1 VNRHPKF
8 QSQATL
14 RWGKAPQTMISGRS
28 FIHFR
33 LDVLIEPFLRCF
45 SSSQASRIQYRAN
58 RCSGS
63 LQRYVSWR
71 VSSSFQPCF
80 CRKSIMSRWECLSKV
95 PFIGLV
101 FFQASAQETSY
112 GCDSLPVTHVTHSR
126 RSVRDASK
134 LRCNRRRHPLGYF
147 RPLSAPHFLHL
158 RPTKLL
164 L

>member
-1 VNRHPKF
+1 
-8 QSQATL
+8 
-14 RWGKAPQTMISGRS
+14 MISGRS

-95 PFIGLV
+95 SFIGLV

-112 GCDSLPVTHVTHSR
+112 ECDFLPVTHVTHSR
-126 RSVRDASK
+126 RSLRDASK
-134 LRCNRRRHPLGYF
+134 LRCTRSAIRSVTFGHY
-147 RPLSAPHFLHL
+147 RPPHFLHL
-158 RPTKLL
+158 RATKLL
-164 L
+164 LYPVFIPTAISGGTRHGVRQ

>member
-1 VNRHPKF
+1 
-8 QSQATL
+8 
-14 RWGKAPQTMISGRS
+14 MISGRG

-80 CRKSIMSRWECLSKV
+80 CRKSIMSAWECLSKV
-95 PFIGLV
+95 SFIGLV

-126 RSVRDASK
+126 ST
-134 LRCNRRRHPLGYF
+134 RRRHPRLLSATID
-147 RPLSAPHFLHL
+147 PTLSAPSGNQAALVACFHSDSY
-158 RPTKLL
+158 K
-164 L
+164 

>member
-1 VNRHPKF
+1 
-8 QSQATL
+8 
-14 RWGKAPQTMISGRS
+14 MISGRS
-28 FIHFR
+28 PIHIR
-33 LDVLIEPFLRCF
+33 LNVLIEPFLRCF

-112 GCDSLPVTHVTHSR
+112 GCDSLPVTHVMHSR

-134 LRCNRRRHPLGYF
+134 LRCTRRRLRSVTFGHYRPHTFCTFGQPSCSCSLFSF
-147 RPLSAPHFLHL
+147 RQL
-158 RPTKLL
+158 
-164 L
+164 